1 MAIDLTTRWP
11 ILANWKFFFTLG
23 LPLVLLPLLLVDDT
37 MEING
42 KIEQTTK
49 FRCAYVILLMAIY
62 WMVEAIPLAITSFL
76 PVILFPLFGV
86 VSTANVSINYM
97 KETNMMFVGGLII
110 ALAVE
115 YSSLHKRIAL
125 RVMLLIG
132 SSPIRIMLGIML
144 TTMFLSMWI
153 SNTATTAMMV
163 PIVLAVLE
171 ELNKTKFSD
180 RKVSVASTY
189 SYRLNGV
196 GANGIVNTA
205 KPGQVEVDVPN
216 DQVSVKEIPLEKR
229 KTGVEK
235 TKDKSEENCNKE
247 LKKVLLIA
255 VYVAAN
261 IGGTFLPF
269 SGSVSSTFYRFTKS
283 TGFLNSS
290 PQRNPEEESFRKQ
303 QKLMYLF
310 ATAYS
315 SNIGGTGVVTGTA
328 PNLIAFQLL
337 KEVDITQGGKSLD
350 LTFATWMAYNVPTMI
365 LNVLVAWGYLIFL
378 YFGVPDWLAFWK
390 KNKSKE
396 QKVLEK
402 NREKS
407 VRRMLQNEYE
417 NLGTMSF
424 HEIAVGILFFTVVM
438 LWLFRE
444 PRFMPGWGDLVDAVE
459 VEDSTAAMM
468 VVFLLFIIPKDPG
481 FLFGRKQKVSGTLLD
496 WKYVQSGLPWGV
508 VLLMGGGFAI
518 SDAAEKSH
526 LSDWIGLQLNNL
538 GSLPDAVILIIV
550 MIMTAAVTEV
560 ASNAACANVI
570 IPILIS
576 LSQRLGYHPLYL
588 TFPAAISCSFAFM
601 LPVATPPNAIVYAAA
616 GDDMRIIDM
625 VKAGAFLNI
634 SCIIVCFCMHL
645 TYGNLL
651 FNFGGYTTENV
662 TTLHS
667 TIL

>member
-216 DQVSVKEIPLEKR
+216 DQVSVKEIPFSKPIFL
-229 KTGVEK
+229 TA
-235 TKDKSEENCNKE
+235 
-247 LKKVLLIA
+247 IA
-255 VYVAAN
+255 YSSN
-261 IGGTFLPF
+261 IGGT
-269 SGSVSSTFYRFTKS
+269 GSI
-283 TGFLNSS
+283 TGTAVNMILKARISE
-290 PQRNPEEESFRKQ
+290 NPEEESFRKQ